1 MENFF
6 KNKKIFITG
15 HTGFK
20 GIWLVSIL
28 NHLGAKVY
36 GYSKNDEFK
45 KNFRK
50 FCFIKKGSNYFGDIL
65 DKKNLLKKLN
75 LVKPDIIIHLAAQSL
90 VKRSFLNP
98 DETIRVNLIGTL
110 NLLECCR
117 KIKTVKSIIL
127 ATSDK
132 CYENKNSKKYFS
144 EEDKLGGDDPY
155 SASKASCE
163 IIINSYIK
171 SFFFDNKKGIASVRA
186 GNVIGGADWSKNRV
200 IPDCARSIINK
211 KDLYLR
217 SPNSIRPW
225 QHVLDVLNGY
235 LILAKKLYKTKNKN
249 KYNGNYNFG
258 PSEKKYFNVKKLV
271 KLFFKSINIKKKI
284 IISKKTFAKEKNII
298 LLNSKKSLKKL
309 KWKQKINFEDTIKL
323 TAMWYDNFINNDK
336 NEIDKQI
343 ILSKLF

>member
-1 MENFF
+1 MKKFY
-6 KNKKIFITG
+6 KNKKVFITG

-20 GIWLVSIL
+20 GIWLVNIL
-28 NHLGAKVY
+28 NHLGANVY
-36 GYSKNDEFK
+36 GYSKNDQFK

-50 FCFIKKGSNYFGDIL
+50 FCYLKKGSNYFGDIL
-65 DKKNLLKKLN
+65 NKKNLFEKLN
-75 LVKPDIIIHLAAQSL
+75 KVKPDIVIHLAAQSL
-90 VKRSFLNP
+90 VKKSFLNP
-98 DETIRVNLIGTL
+98 EETININIIGTL

-117 KIKTVKSIIL
+117 KIKTIKSIIL

-132 CYENKNSKKYFS
+132 CYENNNNKKYFK
-144 EEDKLGGDDPY
+144 EEDKIGGDDPY

-186 GNVIGGADWSKNRV
+186 GNVIGGADWAKNRI

-211 KDLYLR
+211 KNLYLR

-235 LILAKKLYKTKNKN
+235 LILAKKLYEVKNKN

-258 PSEKKYFNVKKLV
+258 PSEKKHFDVKKVV
-271 KLFFKSINIKKKI
+271 KLFFKSIKLNKKI
-284 IISKKTFAKEKNII
+284 IFTKNNFGKEKNII
-298 LLNSKKSLKKL
+298 LLSSKKSLKML
-309 KWKQKINFEDTIKL
+309 KWKQTINFEKTIKL
-323 TAMWYDNFINNDK
+323 TAMWYYNFINNKK
-336 NEIDKQI
+336 NEIERQI

>member
-1 MENFF
+1 M
-6 KNKKIFITG
+6 
-15 HTGFK
+15 
-20 GIWLVSIL
+20 
-28 NHLGAKVY
+28 Y

-235 LILAKKLYKTKNKN
+235 LILAKKLYETKNKN

>member
-217 SPNSIRPW
+217 SPNSIRP
-225 QHVLDVLNGY
+225 
-235 LILAKKLYKTKNKN
+235 
-249 KYNGNYNFG
+249 
-258 PSEKKYFNVKKLV
+258 
-271 KLFFKSINIKKKI
+271 
-284 IISKKTFAKEKNII
+284 
-298 LLNSKKSLKKL
+298 
-309 KWKQKINFEDTIKL
+309 
-323 TAMWYDNFINNDK
+323 
-336 NEIDKQI
+336 
-343 ILSKLF
+343 

>member
-235 LILAKKLYKTKNKN
+235 LILAKKLYETKNKN

>member
-1 MENFF
+1 MKNFF

-20 GIWLVSIL
+20 GIWLVNIL
-28 NHLGAKVY
+28 NHLGGNVY

-50 FCFIKKGSNYFGDIL
+50 FCSIKKGCSYYGDIL
-65 DKKNLLKKLN
+65 NKKKLFEKLN
-75 LVKPDIIIHLAAQSL
+75 KVKPDIVIHFAAQSL
-90 VKRSFLNP
+90 VKKSFINP
-98 DETIRVNLIGTL
+98 EETISINIIGTL

-132 CYENKNSKKYFS
+132 CYENNNKKKYFR
-144 EEDKLGGDDPY
+144 EEDKIGGDDPY

-171 SFFFDNKKGIASVRA
+171 SFFYDNKKGVASVRA
-186 GNVIGGADWSKNRV
+186 GNVIGGADWSEDR
-200 IPDCARSIINK
+200 IISDCARSIINK
-211 KDLYLR
+211 KNLYLR

-235 LILAKKLYKTKNKN
+235 LLLAKKLYETKEKNKF
-249 KYNGNYNFG
+249 NGSYNFG
-258 PSEKKYFNVKKLV
+258 PSEKKFFNVKTLV
-271 KLFFKSINIKKKI
+271 KLFFKSMKLKKKI
-284 IISKKTFAKEKNII
+284 ILSKGTFGKEKNII
-298 LLNSKKSLKKL
+298 LLNSNKSLKKL
-309 KWKQKINFEDTIKL
+309 NWKQKINFKNTIVL
-323 TAMWYDNFINNDK
+323 TAEWYYSFINKNK
-336 NEIDKQI
+336 NEIINQI
-343 ILSKLF
+343 IQSKFF